1 MNIPIREIFL
11 NSWYDSL
18 EDPPEAQHRLF
29 QELIQRY
36 RETEYGRIHHA
47 HEVETVD
54 DFRTHFPPASFSHF
68 SPYID
73 KIKEGMQNTLVAEK
87 PISWGMTR
95 GTTGPSKII
104 PYTEAEIEERFIL
117 GPRCLM
123 NYVHKSGNT
132 QLFDGHILLLVYP
145 PEVGTEEYKGMKHTY
160 GYSSGIYSKQLAEK
174 VGLNLVY
181 SVDELAQFGTRR
193 VESESRNR
201 LAYILEQARDKEV
214 TAIIGIAQ
222 LMILL
227 GKVAKKLYGI
237 YPKDMWHPLLITSS
251 LPNVHARYNPA
262 LKAIF
267 KYTALRDIYGATEGF
282 YAQQLDERPYS
293 FPNYDYYF
301 FEVQIGKKVKML
313 HEMKKGERGSLIVS
327 SHLFPR
333 YRIGD
338 IVKSFGDG
346 GIACISREKD
356 FNIIKYYYDRLM
368 GYSL

>member
-1 MNIPIREIFL
+1 MKIPIQEIFL
-11 NSWYDSL
+11 NSWYESL
-18 EDPPEAQHRLF
+18 ENPHETQNTLF
-29 QELIQRY
+29 HTLIERY
-36 RETEYGRIHHA
+36 RTTEYGKIHHA
-47 HEVETVD
+47 DHVETVD
-54 DFRTHFPPASFSHF
+54 DFRKNFPAAPFSYF
-68 SPYID
+68 KPFID
-73 KIKEGMQNTLVAEK
+73 MVKKGQWNTLLAEE
-87 PISWGMTR
+87 PVSWGMTR
-95 GTTGPSKII
+95 GTTGPSKIV

-123 NYVHKSGNT
+123 NYVHKSENT
-132 QLFDGHILLLVYP
+132 SLFDGYILLLVYP
-145 PEVGTEEYKGMKHTY
+145 PEVGTEECDGIKHTY
-160 GYSSGIYSKQLAEK
+160 GYSSGIYSKHLAEK
-174 VGLNLVY
+174 VGLKLVY

-193 VESESRNR
+193 VESESEKR
-201 LAYILEQARDKEV
+201 LEYILEQAHAKEV

-227 GKVAKKLYGI
+227 GKVTKKLYGV
-237 YPKDMWHPLLITSS
+237 YPRDIWHPLLITSS

-262 LKAIF
+262 LKAIY
-267 KYTALRDIYGATEGF
+267 KYSALRDIYGATEGF
-282 YAQQLDERPYS
+282 YAQQLDQRPYC

-346 GIACISREKD
+346 GIACISRERD
-356 FNIIKYYYDRLM
+356 FNVIKYHYDRLM